1 MPGTLIVTG
10 PMNAYQ
16 LGVPKDADYDV
27 IHIHPKGS
35 DIGSDAMQ
43 AAASAWL
50 GGKSLRDR
58 VGGTEPIGVAWF
70 SAGHGAV
77 RAILSTSSPS
87 DAAAWMCID
96 GLYGSNTFAD
106 RLVTASRLGE
116 TSLIA
121 TASTSTPGQYDHSL
135 DRWREAMGRLGSPQV
150 DPSSATE
157 WGLPEPD
164 ECWGEPGYLISGYLD
179 LGHHEQ
185 VPATRAAML
194 RWWDAARAPAPKP
207 PIEPEKPP
215 VQPVQPGIEPVNI
228 ALPIIGTAAIAG
240 LIAYLALRKR

>member
-1 MPGTLIVTG
+1 
-10 PMNAYQ
+10 MNASQ
-16 LGVPKDADYDV
+16 LGVPKDADYRV

-35 DIGSDAMQ
+35 DIGSNAMQ

-77 RAILSTSSPS
+77 RAILSTSNPS
-87 DAAAWMCID
+87 DAVAWLCID
-96 GLYGSNTFAD
+96 GLYGSNAFVD
-106 RLVTASRLGE
+106 RLVTSARAKE

-135 DRWREAMGRLGSPQV
+135 DRWREAMGRLDSPRV
-150 DPSSATE
+150 GPSAATE
-157 WGLPEPD
+157 WGLPQPD
-164 ECWGEPGYLISGYLD
+164 ECWGETGYLVAGYLD

-194 RWWDAARAPAPKP
+194 QWWDAARAPASKP
-207 PIEPEKPP
+207 PTIPP
-215 VQPVQPGIEPVNI
+215 PAPYDPVDAPLWPILGIGAMT
-228 ALPIIGTAAIAG
+228 ALGF
-240 LIAYLALRKR
+240 YLLSRRR

>member
-10 PMNAYQ
+10 PMNASQ
-16 LGVPKDADYDV
+16 LGVPKDADYRV

-35 DIGSDAMQ
+35 DIGSNAMQ

-87 DAAAWMCID
+87 DAAAWLCID
-96 GLYGSNTFAD
+96 GLYGGNDFAT
-106 RLVTASRLGE
+106 RLASAASSSE
-116 TSLIA
+116 TSLLA

-135 DRWREAMGRLGSPQV
+135 DRWRDAVAKAEIPEANPE
-150 DPSSATE
+150 SATK
-157 WGLPEPD
+157 WGLPPPD
-164 ECWGEPGYLISGYLD
+164 QCWGKAQCLIAGYLD
-179 LGHHEQ
+179 LGHHYQ

-194 RWWDAARAPAPKP
+194 QWWDAARAPAPKP

-215 VQPVQPGIEPVNI
+215 VQPVQPGIEPIDI

-240 LIAYLALRKR
+240 LVAYLLRKR